1 MKTGIIIGGGA
12 VGLAIAGEIA
22 DLVDEFYLVEKE
34 SRCGEHGSSRS
45 SEVIHSGI
53 YYTPGSNKAQLCVEG
68 NQLLQELCKKYIVS
82 HQMVGKLI
90 VAQEKYDKEK
100 NAEELKMLDFLLER
114 AEHNGV
120 PEVRLIDANEA
131 RKMESNVHCIAALHV
146 PTSGV
151 FDSAAYLHTLESIA
165 AGKGVTFVTRTKAVA
180 VEKKHGQFAVTTSIG
195 LEVQEPMY
203 ADILINAAGVY
214 ADKVAQ
220 MINPENV
227 WQIHPVKG
235 EAMYFRKNRKE
246 LQTFMHIYPA
256 PVTYTL
262 PDGSHGHT
270 TGVHTAWKPDG
281 RVMVG
286 PLYDEK
292 STDTENY
299 DITRSARDF
308 LEKIVGFFPN
318 LREEDLHPY
327 QAGIQQKLA
336 GGDFVL
342 QPDKAYENAYHCI
355 GIDSPGLTAS
365 LAIAK
370 RVRKYFLGK
379 GI

>member
-1 MKTGIIIGGGA
+1 METGIIIGGGA

-22 DLVDEFYLVEKE
+22 ELVDELYLVEKE

-53 YYTPGSNKAQLCVEG
+53 YYKPRSNKAIECVAG
-68 NQLLQELCKKYIVS
+68 NILLSEFCRKYNLPYT
-82 HQMVGKLI
+82 QCGKII

-100 NAEELKMLDFLLER
+100 NAEELKMLDFLLDR
-114 AEHNGV
+114 AEQNGV
-120 PEVRLIDANEA
+120 PEVQLIDVDEV
-131 RKMESNVHCIAALHV
+131 RKMEPNVRCIAALHV

-165 AGKGVTFVTRTKAVA
+165 AGKRVTFVTGTKVIA
-180 VEKKHGQFAVTTSIG
+180 VERKHGQFAVTTQVNG
-195 LEVQEPMY
+195 EVQEPIY
-203 ADILINAAGVY
+203 ADLLINAAGVY

-220 MINPENV
+220 MINPQNS
-227 WQIHPVKG
+227 WKIQPIKG
-235 EAMYFRKNRKE
+235 EAVYFRPNRKE
-246 LQTFMHIYPA
+246 LETFMHVYPA

-262 PDGSHGHT
+262 PDGSQGHT
-270 TGVHTAWKPDG
+270 TGVHTTWKQDG

-286 PLYDEK
+286 PFYDEK
-292 STDTENY
+292 PTHTEDY
-299 DITRSARDF
+299 GLTRSAKDF
-308 LEKIVGFFPN
+308 LEKIIDFFPH
-318 LREEDLHPY
+318 LKEEELHPY
-327 QAGIQQKLA
+327 QAGIQPKLA
-336 GGDFVL
+336 GGDFVVEH
-342 QPDKAYENAYHCI
+342 DKKFENAYYCL

-370 RVRKYFLGK
+370 KVRNYFLGK